1 MKNILN
7 HWIRSFL
14 AIALAIF
21 LASCSSI
28 TRPPPAAAFM
38 DSYGRNEAINSVSFS
53 YYAGQ
58 LKNGFR
64 DDDGHNSEWWGDA
77 SFERFISGDYFSFG
91 YGLQSLTPIVQA
103 GIVSPYIGITGWGNA
118 FALLYAPMHDFSIF
132 FTRYSGGGMLIEQ
145 LPISDKWKL
154 GFTQHLSRNGREI
167 DNGGRL
173 GKLWIPHP
181 EPKFYTEVGGGFYA
195 TRYIGEKAKMS
206 FEFRYGR
213 DIDEKR
219 NRFAITI
226 DFWGFSSP
234 FSLGG
239 NDEMRKEATKNI
251 EKMKTLKAISVDS
264 MQTNALDSGAVTQSS
279 ETAEARVTTSN
290 LSTKDTLHTIKRRW
304 FRVADSSQTI
314 SRISNPSDSV
324 IAVTSKGICYNEKTN
339 SVWLKQ
345 DYGQMIYQVSADSLD
360 YCQLMECKS
369 ILTTAILESVL
380 GFLIAA
386 PITGSFPASLAIGAG
401 FGTGVWAFLK
411 FGFDPEELAPKVYP
425 ELCSEKHTKEQI
437 IEWLKQYPC
446 GGDLQTKKVP

>member
-38 DSYGRNEAINSVSFS
+38 DSYGRNDVINSVNFS

-58 LKNGFR
+58 LKNGVH
-64 DDDGHNSEWWGDA
+64 DDDGHNTEWWGDA
-77 SFERFISGDYFSFG
+77 SFERFISGDYFTFG
-91 YGLQSLTPIVQA
+91 YGLQSFTPIVQA
-103 GIVSPYIGITGWGNA
+103 GFVSPYFGITGWGNA
-118 FALLYAPMHDFSIF
+118 FAILYAPMHDSSTF

-145 LPISDKWKL
+145 IPINDKWKL

-167 DNGGRL
+167 DNGGRFRQI
-173 GKLWIPHP
+173 WIPNP

-195 TRYIGEKAKMS
+195 TRPIGESAKIS

-213 DIDEKR
+213 DLDEKR

-234 FSLGG
+234 FSIGG
-239 NDEMRKEATKNI
+239 NDELRKAAAKNLDKMKNI
-251 EKMKTLKAISVDS
+251 ETASIDS
-264 MQTNALDSGAVTQSS
+264 
-279 ETAEARVTTSN
+279 ART
-290 LSTKDTLHTIKRRW
+290 DTLHTIKRRW
-304 FRVADSSQTI
+304 FRFNDSSQTI
-314 SRISNPSDSV
+314 SNIYTPVKNV
-324 IAVTSKGICYNEKTN
+324 IASTTKGICYNETTN
-339 SVWLKQ
+339 TVWLKQ
-345 DYGQMIYQVSADSLD
+345 DYGKMLYQVSADSID
-360 YCQLMECKS
+360 YCQEMERKN
-369 ILTTAILESVL
+369 LLGTTLLEGIL

-386 PITGSFPASLAIGAG
+386 QTTGHFPAAIAIGAG
-401 FGTGVWAFLK
+401 FGTGIWALFN

-425 ELCSEKHTKEQI
+425 ELCSEKHTQEQI
-437 IEWLKQYPC
+437 KEWLKQYPC
-446 GGDLQTKKVP
+446 GGELNE

>member
-38 DSYGRNEAINSVSFS
+38 DSYGRNDVINNVSFS

-58 LKNGFR
+58 LKNGVR
-64 DDDGHNSEWWGDA
+64 DEDGHNTEWWGDA
-77 SFERFISGDYFSFG
+77 SFERFISGDYFTFG
-91 YGLQSLTPIVQA
+91 YGLQSFTPIVQA
-103 GIVSPYIGITGWGNA
+103 GFVSPYFGITGWGNA
-118 FALLYAPMHDFSIF
+118 FAILYAPMHDSSTF

-145 LPISDKWKL
+145 IPINDKWKL

-167 DNGGRL
+167 DNGGRFRQI
-173 GKLWIPHP
+173 WIPNP

-195 TRYIGEKAKMS
+195 TRPIGESAKIS

-213 DIDEKR
+213 DLDEKR

-234 FSLGG
+234 FSIGG
-239 NDEMRKEATKNI
+239 NDELRKAAAKNLDKMKNI
-251 EKMKTLKAISVDS
+251 GTASIDS
-264 MQTNALDSGAVTQSS
+264 
-279 ETAEARVTTSN
+279 ART
-290 LSTKDTLHTIKRRW
+290 DTLHTIKRRW
-304 FRVADSSQTI
+304 FRFNDSSQTI
-314 SRISNPSDSV
+314 SNIYTPVKNV
-324 IAVTSKGICYNEKTN
+324 IASTTKGICYNETTN
-339 SVWLKQ
+339 TVWLKQ
-345 DYGQMIYQVSADSLD
+345 DYGKMLYQVSADSID
-360 YCQLMECKS
+360 YCQEMERKN
-369 ILTTAILESVL
+369 LLGTTLLEGLL

-386 PITGSFPASLAIGAG
+386 QTTGNFPAAIAIGAG
-401 FGTGVWAFLK
+401 FGTGIWALFN

-425 ELCSEKHTKEQI
+425 ELCSEKHSKEQI

-446 GGDLQTKKVP
+446 GGDLQQTAP